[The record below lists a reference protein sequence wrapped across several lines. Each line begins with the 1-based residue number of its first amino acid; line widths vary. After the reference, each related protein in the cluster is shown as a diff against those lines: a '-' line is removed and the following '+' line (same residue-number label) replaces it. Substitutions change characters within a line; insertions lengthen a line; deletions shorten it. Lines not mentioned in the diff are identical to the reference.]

1 MNKRQL
7 SEHIGN
13 IDDRLVKQAE
23 QIPNY
28 RKKHRQERI
37 KRLIGAAEVFVL
49 MAGSFSVGTFAFARE
64 IVVKVPAEK
73 ETVALEEIDL
83 TLILPD
89 SWKGKYSVVKNGQ
102 NYIFYHTRIREAVSM
117 GLGGYDGGALFTIV
131 CYEEA
136 MTPEQFVEN
145 GYDFVPC
152 RYLFSTSDRT
162 YVLCYA
168 SDVQWN
174 PDDPEQEKEYLRMAE
189 EMTDIKFVVDRVLAE

>member
-1 MNKRQL
+1 MNKKQL

-28 RKKHRQERI
+28 RKKHRQKKI
-37 KRLIGAAEVFVL
+37 KRLLGAAAVFVL
-49 MAGSFSVGTFAFARE
+49 MAGSFSAGAFAFARE
-64 IVVKVPAEK
+64 VVVEVPAEQ

-102 NYIFYHTRIREAVSM
+102 NYIFYHTKIREAVST
-117 GLGGYDGGALFTIV
+117 GLGAYDGGALFTIV

-145 GYDFVPC
+145 GYDFAPY

-162 YVLCYA
+162 YVLCYV

-174 PDDPEQEKEYLRMAE
+174 PDDPEQEEEYLRMAE
-189 EMTDIKFVVDRVLAE
+189 EMKDIQFVVNSGLAE